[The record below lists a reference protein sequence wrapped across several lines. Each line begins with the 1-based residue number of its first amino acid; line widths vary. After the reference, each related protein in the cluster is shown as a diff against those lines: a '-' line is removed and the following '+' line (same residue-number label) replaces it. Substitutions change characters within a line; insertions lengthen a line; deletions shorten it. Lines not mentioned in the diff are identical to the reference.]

1 MRKAEMTLVMTSLPL
16 ARVFQRLFTFALIGG
31 NLTVRST
38 GSHRGIG
45 GGIQIPERERRSW
58 MLSFLFLPRR
68 HRAPESLLPGLV
80 IILQQASPSFSD
92 MGVPP
97 RGSEQFMDGWSETGT
112 KKIHKKCFI
121 YSKLIIVSSRYKLTG
136 LCKGIC
142 NGKHSTVNIAKWT
155 IFRL

>member
-1 MRKAEMTLVMTSLPL
+1 MEIWQPGRRWATGELEVEFK
-16 ARVFQRLFTFALIGG
+16 FQ
-31 NLTVRST
+31 
-38 GSHRGIG
+38 
-45 GGIQIPERERRSW
+45 RRSW

-112 KKIHKKCFI
+112 KQIHKKCFI
-121 YSKLIIVSSRYKLTG
+121 YSKLIIVSSTEVQTYWPFVKAFA
-136 LCKGIC
+136 
-142 NGKHSTVNIAKWT
+142 TVNT
-155 IFRL
+155 PQ